1 MRGRWALWLALG
13 VLVLGAV
20 GAPDVALAAG
30 GGSSSASQSSAG
42 SAGSA
47 ALGGSGTNPLSGF
60 PQPPVS
66 TQSTSAATVANN
78 STAASGG
85 SSVSGNT
92 ALFVAIGA
100 LVLLGG
106 ISFYIWHDARHR
118 APVKAGADVGFPEG
132 RRAGSKPP
140 QKSRKLSQAERRR
153 RKRGRAKR

>member
-1 MRGRWALWLALG
+1 
-13 VLVLGAV
+13 
-20 GAPDVALAAG
+20 
-30 GGSSSASQSSAG
+30 
-42 SAGSA
+42 
-47 ALGGSGTNPLSGF
+47 
-60 PQPPVS
+60 
-66 TQSTSAATVANN
+66 VANN

-92 ALFVAIGA
+92 AVFVAIGA
-100 LVLLGG
+100 LLLLGG

-132 RRAGSKPP
+132 RRAGSKSP